1 MFSTAIVEMITGKP
15 PYANLNSLT
24 AMYRIVEDDSPP
36 IPPKCSL
43 ELYDFLEMCFA
54 KDPADRPTA
63 EELSNHVWLKKNWDP
78 LKVNLMTCLHLL
90 QEITSNL
97 QDINPQDS
105 IPFLRRIS
113 TEIRRQDLSGSYSP
127 TLPSLDQYSTSPSS
141 TVLHTPPGQSHER
154 LSNDLARVVSNAAS
168 DPSSSFEHLHYDD
181 EGRRISKVPIVG
193 LVPVFSPLVSWIAIE
208 SLRV

>member
-1 MFSTAIVEMITGKP
+1 MFRTAIVEMITGKP

-78 LKVNLMTCLHLL
+78 LKVNLMTCLHVV
-90 QEITSNL
+90 QKITSNFAGHQSTRL
-97 QDINPQDS
+97 D
-105 IPFLRRIS
+105 PFLA
-113 TEIRRQDLSGSYSP
+113 
-127 TLPSLDQYSTSPSS
+127 
-141 TVLHTPPGQSHER
+141 SHIDR
-154 LSNDLARVVSNAAS
+154 DSATRS
-168 DPSSSFEHLHYDD
+168 
-181 EGRRISKVPIVG
+181 
-193 LVPVFSPLVSWIAIE
+193 
-208 SLRV
+208 